1 MNPTESKDKT
11 DNAVILMFLIPLII
25 FALFI
30 LFKPYFAKAQFYF
43 IYAEAYAFVNWLPDW
58 FSPFIKDIDGFRYQY
73 SVAALDYMREY
84 GMNMEKVDVSFDNI
98 VAPKYYLLEKTG
110 SVTDMPEVL
119 YRLYFWFNQALFLLL
134 ALPLFKNLY
143 NTYAKKVDKSDIK
156 ALGYK
161 QVMLYDE
168 LKINERPFNKIG
180 KDKIFDVMDYLIPS
194 IKTEQVDEY
203 LKNSLRISLLAQ
215 RAGFEGAGKL
225 DVKRYRELVKTKL
238 EPARIE
244 AVNYW
249 KEKLKSD
256 DVFVFC
262 KGDAKIY
269 EALLKE
275 WCNCGDFLVF
285 LRAKGANI
293 NPQYKYKEKHLDFWK
308 RASLTDFIL
317 LSEFFLNG
325 LPIKELSKYVTID
338 FNSDIDILTL
348 LYKEFGF
355 DKTGMMK
362 GYITEKDKVM
372 KTVQRLMK
380 DNGMKEDDA
389 KMEVENAISR
399 EYGRLKGLI
408 ADNIIKVDEG
418 LADYISFTKF
428 YHKKARINTKN
439 HPIPLFEEKEV
450 EIRKRGKIVGK
461 QIIGYK
467 DGEVKRILVEGTPEE
482 RKKLSDAF
490 ATHYF
495 PDDLN
500 EQYGRIL
507 PPPIYI
513 LTPLRPLAS
522 GSKQLE
528 FRIDTKVGKTI
539 KKEYTFQCVGGN
551 DFLRILIDRVFLN
564 FEETVEKAEKEM
576 EKQISKI
583 GDSKDPKD
591 IEAVET
597 LKKLIAENK
606 RMVASGDAT
615 ARRTKI
621 NELLAIH
628 KFEETFLIALLEY
641 GRTLLNLPVGI
652 LSAYVKR
659 INPALWYAMTGVGR
673 TFSYNVATPITAM
686 YRYEKLNAE
695 YSVGLI
701 KKELLLHTDFSEDK
715 APEKEMKFKS
725 DDHQNNLSIFDDE
738 NTYNMEDEDHLPD
751 WDEQDEDVSVAVDPN
766 TGESY
771 PVFTFRSGRGL
782 FY

>member
-1 MNPTESKDKT
+1 MNPTESRDRT
-11 DNAVILMFLIPLII
+11 DNIVILIFLVPLII

-30 LFKPYFAKAQFYF
+30 LFKPYFAKAQFFF
-43 IYAEAYAFVNWLPDW
+43 IYAEAYIFVNWLPDW
-58 FSPFIKDIDGFRYQY
+58 LPSFIRDVDGYRYQY
-73 SVAALDYMREY
+73 SVAAIEYMREF
-84 GMNMEKVDVSFDNI
+84 GMNLEKVDVSFDNI

-134 ALPLFKNLY
+134 AIPLFKNLY
-143 NTYAKKVDKSDIK
+143 STYAKKIDKCDIK

-161 QVMLYDE
+161 QTMLYDE
-168 LKINERPFNKIG
+168 LKINERKFNETADG
-180 KDKIFDVMDYLIPS
+180 KVFDVMDYLIPS
-194 IKTEQVDEY
+194 IKTEQVDDY

-238 EPARIE
+238 EPARLE
-244 AVNYW
+244 AVAYW
-249 KEKLKSD
+249 KEKLKND
-256 DVFVFC
+256 DVFIYC
-262 KGDAKIY
+262 KGNAKNY

-275 WCNCGDFLVF
+275 WCNCGNFLVF
-285 LRAKGANI
+285 LRAKGATI
-293 NPQYKYKEKHLDFWK
+293 NPQYKYRERQLDFWK

-325 LPIKELSKYVTID
+325 LPTKELSKYVAID
-338 FNSDIDILTL
+338 FNNDIDILGL

-362 GYITEKDKVM
+362 GYIAEKDKIM
-372 KTVQRLMK
+372 KTVQKLMQDK
-380 DNGMKEDDA
+380 QMKEDKA
-389 KMEVENAISR
+389 RMEVENAISR

-428 YHKKARINTKN
+428 YHKRARINTKN

-450 EIRKRGKIVGK
+450 EVRKRGKVVGK
-461 QIIGYK
+461 QMIGYK
-467 DGEVKRILVEGTPEE
+467 DGEVKRILVSGTEEE
-482 RKKLSDAF
+482 RKKLDEAF

-528 FRIDTKVGKTI
+528 FRIDTKNGKEV
-539 KKEYTFQCVGGN
+539 KKEYTFKCVGGN

-564 FEETVEKAEKEM
+564 FEETVAKS
-576 EKQISKI
+576 EKQMEDEIAKLDKSSNPH
-583 GDSKDPKD
+583 DQ
-591 IEAVET
+591 EAVET
-597 LKKLIAENK
+597 LKKLIAENRK
-606 RMVASGDAT
+606 MVESGNAT

-659 INPALWYAMTGVGR
+659 ANPALWYAMTGVGR

-695 YSVGLI
+695 YSVNLI
-701 KKELLLHTDFSEDK
+701 KKEILLHTDFSEDK
-715 APEKEMKFKS
+715 APEKEMKFKL
-725 DDHQNNLSIFDDE
+725 DEAKNNLSEFDED
-738 NTYNMEDEDHLPD
+738 NTYNMEDEDYEPS
-751 WDEQDEDVSVAVDPN
+751 WEEQDEEMDVGFDPE

-771 PVFTFRSGRGL
+771 PVFSFRSGRGL